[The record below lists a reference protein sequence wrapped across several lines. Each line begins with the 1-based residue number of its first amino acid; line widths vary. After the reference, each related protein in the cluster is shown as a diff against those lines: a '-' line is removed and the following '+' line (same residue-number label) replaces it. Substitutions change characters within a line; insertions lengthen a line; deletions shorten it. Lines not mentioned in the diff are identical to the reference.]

1 MLYLDSAQKNPSAQ
15 QALSTTGYSLDLFH
29 TRTTRKLLKKHFH
42 EIRFYDN
49 IKAWIYVLWKNTKTE
64 YISYIM
70 FDTIILLLLVKL
82 SKVEGKLCTFLVF
95 YLFMFT
101 VQLLLFWQ
109 CHCSSC
115 IIQSWFFDYQRGIS
129 ALWCY
134 SHSNRAVKNSLLL
147 LTARGKGCI
156 CPAHWLRLSYGS
168 VQHIGCIFK

>member
-15 QALSTTGYSLDLFH
+15 QASSTTGYSLDLFH

-82 SKVEGKLCTFLVF
+82 SKVEGKLYTFLVF

-101 VQLLLFWQ
+101 VQLLLLWQ
-109 CHCSSC
+109 CHCC
-115 IIQSWFFDYQRGIS
+115 IRQSWFFNYQRGIS
-129 ALWCY
+129 ALDMLFPFKQSGEEQSAVTY
-134 SHSNRAVKNSLLL
+134 SQRKGVYLSCSLTEVVIQLSS
-147 LTARGKGCI
+147 T
-156 CPAHWLRLSYGS
+156 HWMY
-168 VQHIGCIFK
+168 F